1 MIGNHRLLECTPAS
15 EVFFASK
22 NTVSGVVTKD
32 NNLIRLTSTTVKP
45 EERGKGIASKMLE
58 EVFNYFRK
66 NNYKVIIECSYVNK
80 WILDKKDYQDLIVK

>member
-1 MIGNHRLLECTPAS
+1 MIKISNNKIDYFIDERVVGN
-15 EVFFASK
+15 VFF
-22 NTVSGVVTKD
+22 TKD
-32 NNLIRLTSTTVKP
+32 NNLIRFIVKP

>member
-1 MIGNHRLLECTPAS
+1 MIKISDNKIDYFIDDTLFGN
-15 EVFFASK
+15 VFF
-22 NTVSGVVTKD
+22 TKD
-32 NNLIRLTSTTVKP
+32 NNLLILTNPIVKP

>member
-1 MIGNHRLLECTPAS
+1 MKVVGN
-15 EVFFASK
+15 VFF
-22 NTVSGVVTKD
+22 TKD
-32 NNLIRLTSTTVKP
+32 NNLIRLTSTIVKP

>member
-1 MIGNHRLLECTPAS
+1 MIKISDNKIDYFIDERVVGN
-15 EVFFASK
+15 VFF
-22 NTVSGVVTKD
+22 TKD

-58 EVFNYFRK
+58 EVFNYFRE

>member
-1 MIGNHRLLECTPAS
+1 MIKISDNKIDCFIDERVVGN
-15 EVFFASK
+15 VFF
-22 NTVSGVVTKD
+22 TKD
-32 NNLIRLTSTTVKP
+32 NNLIRLTSTIVKP

-66 NNYKVIIECSYVNK
+66 NNYKVIIECSYANK

>member
-1 MIGNHRLLECTPAS
+1 MIKISDNKIDYLLDERVVGN
-15 EVFFASK
+15 VFF
-22 NTVSGVVTKD
+22 TKD
-32 NNLIRLTSTTVKP
+32 NNLIRLTSTIVRP
-45 EERGKGIASKMLE
+45 EERGKGTASKMLE